1 LTARPT
7 SYNDKLMM
15 DLLLSL
21 DLATDRDTRDL
32 GARLAKLVQ
41 AGDCLALRGNL
52 GAGKTTLARGLICAF
67 LGADTEVPSPT
78 FTLVQRY
85 EPDLD
90 EQPSATELLHF
101 DLYRL
106 EDPQDIWELG
116 WEELDEVVSLVE
128 WPDKAG
134 PHLSPRHLDIEIMS
148 IGDHR
153 RAHLSASPTSNWKLR
168 LHDF

>member
-1 LTARPT
+1 MTARPT
-7 SYNDKLMM
+7 SFNDNVMTV
-15 DLLLSL
+15 LLLSL
-21 DLATDRDTRDL
+21 DLASDRDTREL

-85 EPDLD
+85 QPDLD
-90 EQPSATELLHF
+90 EHPSAPELLHF

-106 EDPQDIWELG
+106 GDEDELEELG
-116 WEELDEVVSLVE
+116 FDEAAIASL
-128 WPDKAG
+128 KAEG
-134 PHLSPRHLDIEIMS
+134 AI
-148 IGDHR
+148 
-153 RAHLSASPTSNWKLR
+153 
-168 LHDF
+168 

>member
-1 LTARPT
+1 MTARPT
-7 SYNDKLMM
+7 SFNVKVMTE
-15 DLLLSL
+15 LLLSL

-32 GARLAKLVQ
+32 GARLAKVLQ

-85 EPDLD
+85 QPDLD
-90 EQPSATELLHF
+90 EAPNAPELLHF

-106 EDPQDIWELG
+106 EDSEDVWELG
-116 WEELDEVVSLVE
+116 WEELDEAISLVE

-134 PHLSPRHLDIEIMS
+134 PHLSPRHLDIEIIIS
-148 IGDHR
+148 GDHR
-153 RAHLSASPTSNWKLR
+153 SALVSASPTSNWKSR

>member
-1 LTARPT
+1 
-7 SYNDKLMM
+7 M
-15 DLLLSL
+15 LSL
-21 DLATDRDTRDL
+21 DLATDRATREL
-32 GARLAKLVQ
+32 GARLAKVLQ

-85 EPDLD
+85 QPDL
-90 EQPSATELLHF
+90 EETPNAPELLHF

-106 EDPQDIWELG
+106 EDPEDVWELG
-116 WEELDEVVSLVE
+116 WEELDEVISLVE

-134 PHLSPRHLDIEIMS
+134 PHLSPWHLDIEI
-148 IGDHR
+148 IINGDHR
-153 RAHLSASPTSNWKLR
+153 SALVSASPTSNWKSR

>member
-1 LTARPT
+1 MTARPT
-7 SYNDKLMM
+7 SSNDKLMM
-15 DLLLSL
+15 DLLLSI

-32 GARLAKLVQ
+32 GSRLAHVLQ

-67 LGADTEVPSPT
+67 LGVDTEVPSPT

-85 EPDLD
+85 QPDLD
-90 EQPSATELLHF
+90 NQPSAPELLHF

-106 EDPQDIWELG
+106 EDPEDIWELG
-116 WEELDEVVSLVE
+116 WEELDEVISLVE

-134 PHLSPRHLDIEIMS
+134 PHLSPRCLDIEIIIM
-148 IGDHR
+148 GDQR
-153 RAHLSASPTSNWKLR
+153 RANLSASLGSNWKSR
-168 LHDF
+168 LNDL

>member
-1 LTARPT
+1 MTARPT
-7 SYNDKLMM
+7 SSNDKLMM

-32 GARLAKLVQ
+32 GARLAKVVQ
-41 AGDCLALRGNL
+41 AGDCLALRGDL
-52 GAGKTTLARGLICAF
+52 GAGKTSLARGLISAY
-67 LGADTEVPSPT
+67 LDSDTEVPSPT

-85 EPDLD
+85 QPDPD
-90 EQPSATELLHF
+90 EQPDAPELLHF

-106 EDPQDIWELG
+106 EDPEDVWELG
-116 WEELDEVVSLVE
+116 WEELDEVISLVE

-134 PHLSPRHLDIEIMS
+134 PHLSPRHLDIHIII

-153 RAHLSASPTSNWKLR
+153 RAHVSASPTTNWKSR

>member
-1 LTARPT
+1 MTAPPT
-7 SYNDKLMM
+7 SSNDKLMM

-32 GARLAKLVQ
+32 GARLAKVVQ
-41 AGDCLALRGNL
+41 AGDCLALRGDL
-52 GAGKTTLARGLICAF
+52 GAGKTSLARGLISAY
-67 LGADTEVPSPT
+67 LGSDTEVPSPT

-85 EPDLD
+85 QPDPV
-90 EQPSATELLHF
+90 EQPDAPELLHF

-106 EDPQDIWELG
+106 EDPEDVWELG
-116 WEELDEVVSLVE
+116 WEELDEVISLVE

-134 PHLSPRHLDIEIMS
+134 LHLSPRSLDIHIIIM
-148 IGDHR
+148 GDHR
-153 RAHLSASPTSNWKLR
+153 RAHVSALPTTNWKSR

>member
-1 LTARPT
+1 MTARPT
-7 SYNDKLMM
+7 SFNDNVMTL
-15 DLLLSL
+15 LLLSL

-32 GARLAKLVQ
+32 GARLAKVVQ

-52 GAGKTTLARGLICAF
+52 GAGKTTLARGLISAF
-67 LGADTEVPSPT
+67 LGAETEVPSPT

-85 EPDLD
+85 QRDLD
-90 EQPSATELLHF
+90 EQPDAPELLHF

-106 EDPQDIWELG
+106 EDPEDVWELG

-134 PHLSPRHLDIEIMS
+134 PYLSPRHLDIEIIM

-153 RAHLSASPTSNWKLR
+153 RAHLSASPTSTWKSR

>member
-1 LTARPT
+1 MTE
-7 SYNDKLMM
+7 
-15 DLLLSL
+15 LLLSL
-21 DLATDRDTRDL
+21 DLATDRATREL
-32 GARLAKLVQ
+32 GARLAKVLQ

-85 EPDLD
+85 QPDL
-90 EQPSATELLHF
+90 EETPNAPELLHF

-106 EDPQDIWELG
+106 EDPEDVWELG
-116 WEELDEVVSLVE
+116 WEELDEAISLVE

-134 PHLSPRHLDIEIMS
+134 PHLSPWHLDIEIIIS
-148 IGDHR
+148 GDHR
-153 RAHLSASPTSNWKLR
+153 SALVSASPTSNWKSR

>member
-7 SYNDKLMM
+7 SSNDKLMM

-32 GARLAKLVQ
+32 GARLAHVLQ

-67 LGADTEVPSPT
+67 LGVDTEVPSPT

-85 EPDLD
+85 QPDLD
-90 EQPSATELLHF
+90 NQPSAPELLHF

-106 EDPQDIWELG
+106 EDPEDIWELG
-116 WEELDEVVSLVE
+116 WEELDEVISLVE

-134 PHLSPRHLDIEIMS
+134 PHLSPRCLDIEIIIM
-148 IGDHR
+148 GDQR
-153 RAHLSASPTSNWKLR
+153 RANLSASLASNWKSR
-168 LHDF
+168 LNDF